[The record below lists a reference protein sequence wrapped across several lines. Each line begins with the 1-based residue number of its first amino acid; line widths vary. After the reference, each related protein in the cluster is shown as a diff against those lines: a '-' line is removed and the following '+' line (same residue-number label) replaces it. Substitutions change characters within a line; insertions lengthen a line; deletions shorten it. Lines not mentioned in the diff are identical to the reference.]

1 MRTVGQ
7 AVAPLDRVTV
17 AVELGGAPGLVDV
30 GGGAGAVGDVLGD
43 AGDGVVAVL
52 EGEEAQLAGF
62 GEASC
67 NKMEGWHS
75 FLKDGEIKFFN
86 CLDWDLYCTESYIA
100 KFPS

>member
-43 AGDGVVAVL
+43 AGDGEVAVL

-86 CLDWDLYCTESYIA
+86 CLDWDLYFT
-100 KFPS
+100 